1 MKIFRDLALLL
12 GLLALSLDALAVPLR
27 IGILAFEPK
36 ELVLTAQVGLAQR
49 LHQALPDQQFEVLPS
64 TYPELETLALHGG
77 LDFILTNPGHYLDLA
92 AQVALTAPLAT
103 VVMESP
109 SHGPLTQFGGVIVVR
124 ADRTELQTLAD
135 LSGRRIAAVS
145 PRSFGAFQA
154 QAFELIR
161 VGVDVRRDCDLSYL
175 GMPHDRVIQA
185 VLTDQADAGFV
196 RSGVIER
203 LIQSGGLDPARIRVI
218 NPVRA
223 AGFPLRLSTPLYPEW
238 PIVAHAGLDR
248 ELVRRV
254 TVALLSLDSSGPAD
268 GSIRFTTPSEYH
280 GTETV
285 LRTLRL
291 PPFDHL
297 PEFTVA
303 DVWGR
308 YAWQV
313 TLVGILVGVIGV
325 LTLHQTRLNARLER
339 KHRRLQAEIHQRHSL
354 LRVMNQGVIEL
365 DAQGRCTLINPA
377 ALRLLDRA
385 ETELLGKEILPCIH
399 QHPAENSVQLTLQ
412 DGQSRSSEDW
422 LVRRNGDVFPVALH
436 LSVQHGRSGISAVVL
451 IFQDISERKLEEQ
464 RVRHLAYH
472 DPLTGLP
479 NRILAADRLDQAMHL
494 SRRMGLDRV
503 ALLYIDLD
511 GFKPVNDCF
520 GHATGDLLLIH
531 VGRRLQNSIRISDTA
546 ARIGGDEFLVIL
558 HGVATLDDAHAVA
571 DKILIELRQPVLI
584 EGQQVCISASIGLAL
599 DLGEIGSAEGLRS
612 LADQAMY
619 EAKSRGGDQV
629 RVAEHPQLQGADH
642 RSPDWSI

>member
-12 GLLALSLDALAVPLR
+12 GLLTLSLGCLAAPLR
-27 IGILAFEPK
+27 IGVLAFEPK
-36 ELVLTAQVGLAQR
+36 DLVLPAYADLAQR
-49 LHQALPDQQFEVLPS
+49 LHQALPDLSFEVLPS
-64 TYPELETLALHGG
+64 SYPELESLVKHGG
-77 LDFILTNPGHYLDLA
+77 VDFIVTNPGHYLDLA
-92 AQVALTAPLAT
+92 AHFALTAPLAT

-109 SHGPLTQFGGVIVVR
+109 NHGPLTQFGGVIVVR
-124 ADRTELQTLAD
+124 ADRVELQSLAD
-135 LSGRRIAAVS
+135 LSGKRIAAVS
-145 PRSFGAFQA
+145 PHSFGAFQA
-154 QAFELIR
+154 QAFEMLR
-161 VGVDVRRDCDLSYL
+161 VGVDVRRDCELKYL
-175 GMPHDRVIQA
+175 GMPHDEVVKA
-185 VLTDQADAGFV
+185 VMEGQADAGFV
-196 RSGVIER
+196 RSGVLER
-203 LIQSGGLDPARIRVI
+203 LIQSGGVNPARIRVI
-218 NPVRA
+218 NPVRV

-238 PIVAHAGLDR
+238 PVVASTALDR

-254 TVALLSLDSSGPAD
+254 TIALLSLD
-268 GSIRFTTPSEYH
+268 GSAQGTIRFTTPSGYQ
-280 GTETV
+280 GTENV
-285 LRTLRL
+285 LRSLRL

-297 PEFTVA
+297 PEFTLS
-303 DVWGR
+303 DIWKR

-313 TLVGILVGVIGV
+313 TLIGGLAGVIG
-325 LTLHQTRLNARLER
+325 LLSLRQNRLYARLER
-339 KHRRLQAEIHQRHSL
+339 ERRRLQAEIHQRHSL

-365 DAQGRCTLINPA
+365 NAQGRCTLVNPA

-385 ETELLGKEILPCIH
+385 ETELLGKDLLVCIH
-399 QHPAENSVQLTLQ
+399 QHPSESSIRLTLD
-412 DGQSRSSEDW
+412 DGQSRSCEDW

-436 LSVQHGRSGISAVVL
+436 LSVQHGRSGIATVVVV
-451 IFQDISERKLEEQ
+451 FQDISERKLEEQ

-494 SRRMGLDRV
+494 SRRIGLDRV

-511 GFKPVNDCF
+511 GFKPVNDTL
-520 GHATGDLLLIH
+520 GHAAGDLLLIH
-531 VGRRLQNSIRISDTA
+531 VGRRLQHSIRVSDTA

-558 HGVATLDDAHAVA
+558 HGVATLDDAFAVA
-571 DKILIELRQPVLI
+571 DKILIELRQPVVL

-629 RVAEHPQLQGADH
+629 RVAEHPQLDTAHHG
-642 RSPDWSI
+642 PDWSI